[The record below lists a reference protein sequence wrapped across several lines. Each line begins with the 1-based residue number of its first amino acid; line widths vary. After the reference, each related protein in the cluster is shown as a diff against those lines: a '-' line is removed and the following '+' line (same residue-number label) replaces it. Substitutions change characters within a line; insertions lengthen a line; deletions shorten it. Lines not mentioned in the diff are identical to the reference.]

1 MRTSRPRS
9 QHGDRVPVSAK
20 KDTEMVNKNE
30 QSLREHLVSLL
41 RGANAHISLED
52 FVAGFPTERCGDNV
66 EGLPY
71 TAWQVLEHMRI
82 AQWDILEFCRDKN
95 HVSPKW
101 PEGYWP
107 KPDEQGNAEL
117 WNETVAKIRGDLK
130 QMEDLVSDPANDLY
144 ATISHGTGQT
154 ILREALLV
162 ADHNS
167 YHLGVMVAIDRLL
180 KAK

>member
-1 MRTSRPRS
+1 M
-9 QHGDRVPVSAK
+9 
-20 KDTEMVNKNE
+20 N
-30 QSLREHLVSLL
+30 QSDQALRDHVLYVL
-41 RGANAHISLED
+41 RGEGAHITFED
-52 FVAGFPTERCGDNV
+52 FVADFPAELCGQRV

-82 AQWDILEFCRDKN
+82 AHWDILEFSRNAK

-107 KPDEQGNAEL
+107 SQDQVGTPEL
-117 WNETVAKIRGDLK
+117 WQETVDKLRSDLK
-130 QMEDLVSDPANDLY
+130 QMETLVSDPATDLV

-162 ADHNS
+162 ADHNA
-167 YHLGVMVAIDRLL
+167 YHLGALVVMGRIL
-180 KAK
+180 KSRKSG